1 MSTDNILEKIGYLDD
16 ESHLGFDLLQ
26 MFTKF
31 GSNLLIYKMAQSS
44 SNIL

>member
-1 MSTDNILEKIGYLDD
+1 MSTDNILEKIGYLDE

-31 GSNLLIYKMAQSS
+31 GK
-44 SNIL
+44 ILVFDTNFVC